1 MRKGLLSNGL
11 GRAVPP
17 PIFAAAF
24 LGATA
29 LLAAALL
36 GGCDAARQQVIVYGR
51 DAVPERLS
59 DWHIVEAIDGAL
71 SPNDGVTPYD
81 LNTALFTD
89 YAHKLRTVWMPAG
102 SSAKYGDERFDYP
115 VGTVLSKTFYY
126 PKGPDGAVLRTDDYS
141 GDYVAGKAGEAL
153 DLDKV
158 RLVETRLLV
167 KRADGWQ
174 ALPYVWNAEQT
185 EATLEIAGDA
195 SRVQLVSA
203 DGGSAAFTYVVPD
216 ANQCSGCHAD
226 NHTAKAI
233 APLGPRARHLNK
245 DYAYAGGVRNQLLHW
260 QQVGYLSDLP
270 ELARVPRNA
279 DYADASRPLEA
290 RARAYLDINCG
301 HCHNPSGAADTSG
314 LMLHHSE
321 RDRRRLGLCKPPV
334 AAGTGSGNRLFAIVP
349 GAPDESILSFRVE
362 STDPGA
368 MMPELGRSLAHEE
381 GAALLRE
388 WIAAMPGSC
397 S

>member
-1 MRKGLLSNGL
+1 MRKTIWG
-11 GRAVPP
+11 AVPA

-24 LGATA
+24 F
-29 LLAAALL
+29 LAAALS
-36 GGCDAARQQVIVYGR
+36 GCDAPRQQVTLYER

-59 DWHIVEAIDGAL
+59 DWHVVEAIDGEL
-71 SPNDGVTPYD
+71 SLNEGVTPYD

-126 PKGPDGAVLRTDDYS
+126 PKGRDGAVLRTDDYS
-141 GDYVAGKAGEAL
+141 GDYAEGKAGEAL

-158 RLVETRLLV
+158 RLMETRLLV
-167 KRADGWQ
+167 KHADGWQ

-195 SRVQLVSA
+195 SRLQLVAA
-203 DGGSAAFTYVVPD
+203 DGEATAFTTAFTYVVPD

-226 NHTAKAI
+226 NHTQKAI

-245 DYAYAGGVRNQLLHW
+245 DYFYGEGAYAAGVQNQLLHW
-260 QQVGYLSDLP
+260 QQIGFLSDLP
-270 ELARVPRNA
+270 EFAAIPRNA
-279 DYADASRPLEA
+279 DYADTGLPLEE

-314 LMLHHSE
+314 LMLAHTE
-321 RDRRRLGLCKPPV
+321 QDRRRLGLCKPPV
-334 AAGTGSGNRLFAIVP
+334 AAGTGSGNRRFAIMP
-349 GAPDESILSFRVE
+349 GAPDKSILNFRVE

-368 MMPELGRSLAHEE
+368 MMPELGRSLVHEE
-381 GAALLRE
+381 GAELLRE
-388 WIAAMPGSC
+388 WVAAMPGSC

>member
-1 MRKGLLSNGL
+1 MRKMIWG
-11 GRAVPP
+11 AVLA
-17 PIFAAAF
+17 PIFAAA
-24 LGATA
+24 LS
-29 LLAAALL
+29 
-36 GGCDAARQQVIVYGR
+36 GCDAPRQQVTVYER

-59 DWHIVEAIDGAL
+59 DWHIVEVIDGEL
-71 SPNDGVTPYD
+71 TPNSGVTPYD

-102 SSAKYGDERFDYP
+102 TSAKYGDERFDYP

-126 PKGPDGAVLRTDDYS
+126 PKDASGAVLRTDDYRN
-141 GDYVAGKAGEAL
+141 DYVEGRAGEAL
-153 DLDKV
+153 DLDNV
-158 RLVETRLLV
+158 RLMETRLLV

-195 SRVQLVSA
+195 SRLQLVSA
-203 DGGSAAFTYVVPD
+203 AGDSSAFTYVVPD
-216 ANQCSGCHAD
+216 ANQCAGCHAD
-226 NHTAKAI
+226 NHTEKSI
-233 APLGPRARHLNK
+233 KPLGPRARHLNK
-245 DYAYAGGVRNQLLHW
+245 DYAYASGVQNQLLHW
-260 QQVGYLSDLP
+260 QQIGYLSDMP
-270 ELARVPRNA
+270 EFAAIPRNA
-279 DYADASRPLEA
+279 DYADTGLPLEE

-314 LMLHHSE
+314 LMLAHNE
-321 RDRRRLGLCKPPV
+321 EDRRRLGLCKPPV

-349 GAPDESILSFRVE
+349 GEPDKSILNFRVE

-368 MMPELGRSLAHEE
+368 MMPELGRSLVHEE
-381 GAALLRE
+381 GTALLRE
-388 WIAAMPGSC
+388 WIASMPGSC